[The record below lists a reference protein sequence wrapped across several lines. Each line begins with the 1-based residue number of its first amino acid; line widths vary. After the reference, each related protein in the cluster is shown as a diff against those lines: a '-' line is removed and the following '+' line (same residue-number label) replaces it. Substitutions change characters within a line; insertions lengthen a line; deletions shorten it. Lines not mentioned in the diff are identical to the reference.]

1 MKGWIVSSIRMI
13 SQPVPSMTLQL
24 EEPETCWRS
33 STNKYRSLLYIKANV
48 KKDPLLCD
56 NILFLI
62 RYKCSSLFIFLSH
75 HSHMNRM
82 LLSLLINFFFFIIII
97 YPQIPVPSLT
107 QTLVNSGEAMHC
119 PQCGIIVQKKEG
131 CDWLRCTV
139 CHTEICWVTRG
150 PRWGPK
156 VRAFFIRLGYK
167 LYSLTPL
174 GIIHRKG

>member
-1 MKGWIVSSIRMI
+1 
-13 SQPVPSMTLQL
+13 MTLQR

-62 RYKCSSLFIFLSH
+62 SYKCSSLFIFFVPSLTHEQNVTVTFDQFLS
-75 HSHMNRM
+75 
-82 LLSLLINFFFFIIII
+82 FFIIII
-97 YPQIPVPSLT
+97 YPRISVPSLT

-167 LYSLTPL
+167 LYSLAPL